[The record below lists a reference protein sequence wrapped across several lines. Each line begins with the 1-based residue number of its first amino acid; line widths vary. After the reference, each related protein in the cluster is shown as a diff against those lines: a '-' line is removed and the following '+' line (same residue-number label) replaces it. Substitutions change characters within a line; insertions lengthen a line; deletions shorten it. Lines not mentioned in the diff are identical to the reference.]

1 MLQLLH
7 LRFDVILDSPEPRQ
21 SQSSITLSASSHQP
35 DWRLWQQPAET
46 EEDDTEEAEGGVV
59 EVDGDDQANAET
71 QEPAQA
77 GAALVEGGQRI
88 PVADEANL

>member
-1 MLQLLH
+1 MSFVFSATFQ
-7 LRFDVILDSPEPRQ
+7 EPNG
-21 SQSSITLSASSHQP
+21 
-35 DWRLWQQPAET
+35 RLGQQPAEE

-59 EVDGDDQANAET
+59 EVEGDDQANAET